1 MKGKNLAYIMSR
13 FPHLPE
19 TFILREMTELET
31 WGWEIILYPLILQQ
45 QTVIH
50 EEARP
55 WLQRAHTFPFISAR
69 ILAVN
74 LSTLLRQP
82 GLYLSLWFQTLWENR
97 TSPKFLL
104 RAMLLFPKS
113 VLMARDM
120 QKEHITH
127 IHAHYATH
135 PALVAYLIHRLT
147 GISYSISVHAHDI
160 FKEKPMLATKLK
172 AAKFIVSISEYNRNY
187 LMQQVGPWVGDKI
200 HVFHCG
206 VAPEGYTPAVL
217 PQQPPALFEILH
229 TGSLQP
235 YKGQRYLI
243 LACALLRDQGIPT
256 HCRLI
261 GEGELHS
268 ELLQLVNSLD
278 LQDTVYLLGP
288 KTQEEIKQLLPGA
301 HCYVQ
306 PSVVTPSGKM
316 EGIPS
321 AIVEAMLCAL
331 PVVASELSGIPE
343 LVRSNETG
351 YLVPPGDVKTLADTL
366 AFIYKNPVIA
376 AQVGQAGRELVLKSF
391 NLHKNTQKLAY
402 LLEGAVGASPAASN

>member
-1 MKGKNLAYIMSR
+1 MNGGKVAYIMSR
-13 FPHLPE
+13 FPNLSE
-19 TFILREMTELET
+19 TFILREMIELENL
-31 WGWEIILYPLILQQ
+31 GWDIILYPLILQRQ
-45 QTVIH
+45 PVVH
-50 EEARP
+50 VEARP
-55 WLQRAHTFPFISAR
+55 WLQRAHTFPFVSAR
-69 ILAVN
+69 ILAAN
-74 LSTLLRQP
+74 LSTLLRHP

-97 TSPKFLL
+97 TSLKFLL
-104 RAMLLFPKS
+104 RAILLFPKS

-120 QKEHITH
+120 QGEHIAH

-160 FKEKPMLATKLK
+160 FKEKPMLVTKLK

-256 HCRLI
+256 RCRLI
-261 GEGELHS
+261 GEGELRS
-268 ELLQLVNSLD
+268 ELLQLVNSLE
-278 LQDTVYLLGP
+278 LQGTVYLLGP

-306 PSVVTPSGKM
+306 PSVITPSGKT

-351 YLVPPGDVKTLADTL
+351 YLVPPGDAKALADTL
-366 AFIYKNPVIA
+366 AFIYKNPVQA
-376 AQVGQAGRELVLKSF
+376 AQMGQAGRQLALKSF
-391 NLHKNTQKLAY
+391 NLHLNAQRLAR
-402 LLEGAVGASPAASN
+402 LFEGAVSASLAASS